1 MIIISPMVQMREFH
15 EGESIRVNGKDQII
29 PDPRRFPKYIV
40 GKVGTVRKVI
50 GYVHC
55 PPDHEKKPPYHSCIF
70 SLNQVSS
77 NATENDKVVM
87 EVYED
92 YLTHEP
98 LSSLPPRKS
107 R

>member
-1 MIIISPMVQMREFH
+1 MIILLHMVQMRGFH
-15 EGESIRVNGKDQII
+15 EGESIKVKGKDQII
-29 PDPRRFPKYIV
+29 PDLRRFPKYIV

-70 SLNQVSS
+70 SLNQVSA
-77 NATENDKVVM
+77 NATENDNVVM

>member
-1 MIIISPMVQMREFH
+1 MIIISTMVQMREFH
-15 EGESIRVNGKDQII
+15 EGESSRVKGKDQII

-70 SLNQVSS
+70 SLNQVSP

>member
-1 MIIISPMVQMREFH
+1 MVQMREFH
-15 EGESIRVNGKDQII
+15 EGESIKVKERNPII
-29 PDPRRFPKYIV
+29 PDPRRFPKYVV

-55 PPDHEKKPPYHSCIF
+55 PPDHERKPPYHSCIF
-70 SLNQVSS
+70 NLNQVSP

-92 YLTHEP
+92 YMAHEP
-98 LSSLPPRKS
+98 LSSLPPRRS

>member
-1 MIIISPMVQMREFH
+1 MIIISLMVQMREFH
-15 EGESIRVNGKDQII
+15 EGESIRVKGKDQII

>member
-1 MIIISPMVQMREFH
+1 MIIISTMIQMREFH